1 MRLDVTALF
10 ASPGGVA
17 KIALF
22 FVLFLVVRGA
32 PALLLYRGALSR
44 AERHALALLSSTQLP
59 LVVAITGLATA
70 GGHMRPSTAAALVS
84 AAVLSTLVFP
94 ILGLLIAKRAR
105 LELSAPEPPSAQ
117 ESVAAAFT

>member
-1 MRLDVTALF
+1 M
-10 ASPGGVA
+10 A

-94 ILGLLIAKRAR
+94 ILGLWIAKRAR